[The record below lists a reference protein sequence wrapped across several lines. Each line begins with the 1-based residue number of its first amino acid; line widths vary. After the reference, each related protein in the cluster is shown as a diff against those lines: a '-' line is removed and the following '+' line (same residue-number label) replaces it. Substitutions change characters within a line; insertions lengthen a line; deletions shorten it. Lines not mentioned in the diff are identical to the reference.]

1 MDGCY
6 RNGGRGI
13 HSVHDLDVVREG
25 IICAVC
31 GLKNHWTW
39 SALFHMPVSVV
50 IPPNA
55 GLILLFFALVSV
67 FDLNPQYWSFSLRC
81 LYIFLCNMN
90 FYLAAQTMEW
100 STYPIILCV
109 CLCMCL
115 LVFHLSDCVKRERRV
130 KWYLVP
136 VCHIVCGLFA
146 TLCTGPQ
153 GHTHYDINSCQLF
166 CQRWNAHW
174 PHARVLCIDACV
186 GVCQCLQFYIILIY
200 TFILHIQ
207 INQRCYKTHFWLF

>member
-1 MDGCY
+1 
-6 RNGGRGI
+6 
-13 HSVHDLDVVREG
+13 
-25 IICAVC
+25 
-31 GLKNHWTW
+31 
-39 SALFHMPVSVV
+39 
-50 IPPNA
+50 
-55 GLILLFFALVSV
+55 
-67 FDLNPQYWSFSLRC
+67 
-81 LYIFLCNMN
+81 MN

-207 INQRCYKTHFWLF
+207 INQRCYKTHIFGYFNTIVIHYKSLTTSKSLKLLAVQVLHRIKHPVLNYTTQRLGF